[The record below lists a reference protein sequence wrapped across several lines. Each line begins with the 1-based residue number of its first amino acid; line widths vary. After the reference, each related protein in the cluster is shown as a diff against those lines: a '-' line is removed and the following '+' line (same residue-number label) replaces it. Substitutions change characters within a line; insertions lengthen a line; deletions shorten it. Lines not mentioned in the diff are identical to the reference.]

1 MASFERRRGQV
12 AEEHGSNDARIKH
25 ALAKTPRNRVMQKE
39 KRKKER
45 RNSLQD
51 PLQDTT
57 RRDQVV
63 MKSRRKHEGENRKRG
78 GGERGRPGWWLTLR
92 HRVTLT
98 PSLLPRQLLH
108 GIARYQRRN
117 VFQLLQ
123 RAFEYRT
130 GVRQSFVCVSHT
142 HTYSYIRAQGYGGL
156 GSQMGG
162 KLFRD
167 DEDIIFNNDV
177 DSHCFRRNVFFLVER
192 IV

>member
-1 MASFERRRGQV
+1 M
-12 AEEHGSNDARIKH
+12 
-25 ALAKTPRNRVMQKE
+25 
-39 KRKKER
+39 
-45 RNSLQD
+45 QD

-142 HTYSYIRAQGYGGL
+142 HTHIHIYAHKV
-156 GSQMGG
+156 M
-162 KLFRD
+162 
-167 DEDIIFNNDV
+167 V
-177 DSHCFRRNVFFLVER
+177 DWAARWVENYFAMTRILYLITMLTR
-192 IV
+192 IVFDGMFFF